1 MRKTEKSW
9 VKGAA
14 ILAAAGIFVR
24 LIGILFRIP
33 ISNLVGSYGNGIF
46 SNVFSIYSLLL
57 MVSTV
62 GFPVAVSKMIS
73 ENVAIGDFRAVTN
86 VFKVSLLTLFVLGG
100 LSSLFLFFG
109 ASWLIGVTNW
119 PSESIYAI
127 QGIAFSPLIVAVCSV
142 YRGYFQGFQNML
154 PTAISQV
161 IEQVVRIVLG
171 VFLCWYC
178 VVMLQNV
185 SLGVGGAYLGTTIS
199 SLAACLL
206 LIVWHFY
213 FTRKHKTLL
222 LKTSRKTPLSRK
234 RILKR
239 LVLIAVP
246 VTLTSAM
253 ITFFSFADA
262 MMYVDRLALAGFDSY
277 TATALMGDFSYADTF
292 VNIPLSISATFAA
305 AMIPA
310 ISESFALKDQ
320 AGINERINTAIRLVV
335 LVALPCCIGL
345 SVLSDGIFM
354 LIFPGSEHG
363 AAIMEVYAFATIFI
377 MLSNTFQSILQSIDR
392 FIIPLIALLGASVV
406 RIGCSYVFMAIPALN
421 IYGVVLSTMLTFIF
435 LMIVNF
441 LFIRRYTRV
450 RLSYTSTLVKPFI
463 ASAIMGMSALG
474 CYNFLLPHT
483 GNTVSVLAA
492 IAVAAVIYFFLI
504 IFFGILSED
513 ELELL
518 PGKRLLLPLMK
529 KIQKLA
535 PLKTVDN

>member
-14 ILAAAGIFVR
+14 ILATAGIFVR

-109 ASWLIGVTNW
+109 ASWLIEVTNW
-119 PSESIYAI
+119 PPESIYAI

-305 AMIPA
+305 
-310 ISESFALKDQ
+310 FALKDQ

-345 SVLSDGIFM
+345 SVLSDGIFT

-441 LFIRRYTRV
+441 LFIRRYTHV
-450 RLSYTSTLVKPFI
+450 RLSYINTMIKPFI

-474 CYNFLLPHT
+474 CYNFLLPRT
-483 GNTVSVLAA
+483 GNTISVLAA
-492 IAVAAVIYFFLI
+492 IVVAAVIYFFLI

-518 PGKRLLLPLMK
+518 PGKRLLLPLVK
-529 KIQKLA
+529 KIQKLSPKA
-535 PLKTVDN
+535 S

>member
-1 MRKTEKSW
+1 MSKTEKSW

-109 ASWLIGVTNW
+109 AGWLIEVTNW
-119 PSESIYAI
+119 PPESIYAI

-213 FTRKHKTLL
+213 FTRKHRALL
-222 LKTSRKTPLSRK
+222 LKTSRRVPLTRK
-234 RILKR
+234 KILKR

-246 VTLTSAM
+246 VTLASAM

-345 SVLSDGIFM
+345 SVLSDGIFT

-406 RIGCSYVFMAIPALN
+406 RIGCSYVFMAVPALN

-435 LMIVNF
+435 LMVVNF
-441 LFIRRYTRV
+441 LFIRRYTHV
-450 RLSYTSTLVKPFI
+450 RLSYTGTLVKPFI

-474 CYNFLLPHT
+474 CYNFLLPRT

-492 IAVAAVIYFFLI
+492 IIVAAVIYFFLI
-504 IFFGILSED
+504 IFFGILTED
-513 ELELL
+513 ELDLL
-518 PGKRLLLPLMK
+518 PGKRLLLPLVK

-535 PLKTVDN
+535 PKAS

>member
-1 MRKTEKSW
+1 MCW
-9 VKGAA
+9 
-14 ILAAAGIFVR
+14 
-24 LIGILFRIP
+24 
-33 ISNLVGSYGNGIF
+33 
-46 SNVFSIYSLLL
+46 
-57 MVSTV
+57 
-62 GFPVAVSKMIS
+62 
-73 ENVAIGDFRAVTN
+73 
-86 VFKVSLLTLFVLGG
+86 
-100 LSSLFLFFG
+100 
-109 ASWLIGVTNW
+109 
-119 PSESIYAI
+119 
-127 QGIAFSPLIVAVCSV
+127 
-142 YRGYFQGFQNML
+142 
-154 PTAISQV
+154 
-161 IEQVVRIVLG
+161 G

-213 FTRKHKTLL
+213 FTRKHKALL
-222 LKTSRKTPLSRK
+222 LKTSRRTPLSRK

-262 MMYVDRLALAGFDSY
+262 MMYVGRLALAGFDSY
-277 TATALMGDFSYADTF
+277 AATALMGDFSYADTF

-345 SVLSDGIFM
+345 SVLSDGIFT

-435 LMIVNF
+435 LMVVNF

-474 CYNFLLPHT
+474 FYNFLLPYT

-492 IAVAAVIYFFLI
+492 IAAAAAIYFFLI

-518 PGKRLLLPLMK
+518 PGKRLLLPLVR

-535 PLKTVDN
+535 PKTS

>member
-253 ITFFSFADA
+253 ITFFSF
-262 MMYVDRLALAGFDSY
+262 VE
-277 TATALMGDFSYADTF
+277 
-292 VNIPLSISATFAA
+292 P
-305 AMIPA
+305 
-310 ISESFALKDQ
+310 
-320 AGINERINTAIRLVV
+320 
-335 LVALPCCIGL
+335 
-345 SVLSDGIFM
+345 
-354 LIFPGSEHG
+354 
-363 AAIMEVYAFATIFI
+363 
-377 MLSNTFQSILQSIDR
+377 
-392 FIIPLIALLGASVV
+392 
-406 RIGCSYVFMAIPALN
+406 
-421 IYGVVLSTMLTFIF
+421 
-435 LMIVNF
+435 
-441 LFIRRYTRV
+441 
-450 RLSYTSTLVKPFI
+450 
-463 ASAIMGMSALG
+463 
-474 CYNFLLPHT
+474 
-483 GNTVSVLAA
+483 
-492 IAVAAVIYFFLI
+492 
-504 IFFGILSED
+504 
-513 ELELL
+513 
-518 PGKRLLLPLMK
+518 
-529 KIQKLA
+529 
-535 PLKTVDN
+535 